1 MNRNNKLILAFD
13 CILALIFVLM
23 FRYYAISPAFH
34 EIGGL
39 ALFVLTIVHLLI
51 NRAWIKSFVQNFS
64 HKPGKVRLQ
73 MIVDVLFFV
82 AFVVI
87 IITGVMMS
95 RIPPFELNIQS
106 GFANSAHTIASY
118 AALAL
123 LGIHIGLNWNWICT
137 KVSAHI
143 PLSAGIK
150 KALAYIALVLVLVLG
165 GISATQI
172 NFASLTK
179 GGHGKE
185 RLQGV
190 AKGGFP
196 RGVPDGASSGTLPEG
211 APKDMPENMPEGA
224 RQNLPDGA
232 QQNGG
237 APKQWSG
244 RPNGGHGG
252 GAFSLKNLAVVILN
266 FGSLSALFGIAAYYL
281 LKISRKARKA

>member
-13 CILALIFVLM
+13 FILALIFVLM
-23 FRYYAISPAFH
+23 FRYSAISPAFH

-73 MIVDVLFFV
+73 MIVDVLFFI

-95 RIPPFELNIQS
+95 RILPFKLNIQS

-123 LGIHIGLNWNWICT
+123 LGIHVGLNWNWIRA
-137 KVSAHI
+137 KVSAHL
-143 PLSAGIK
+143 PLSAGLK
-150 KALAYIALVLVLVLG
+150 KVLAYVALALIVVLG

-172 NFASLTK
+172 NVGSLAK

-185 RLQGV
+185 RPQGI
-190 AKGGFP
+190 AKGTIP
-196 RGVPDGASSGTLPEG
+196 QGVPDDVSSGTLPEG
-211 APKDMPENMPEGA
+211 APEGAPENLPEGA
-224 RQNLPDGA
+224 RQNMPDGA
-232 QQNGG
+232 QQTGA

-244 RPNGGHGG
+244 RPNGGHGDA
-252 GAFSLKNLAVVILN
+252 AFSLKNLAVVILN
-266 FGSLSALFGIAAYYL
+266 FGSLSALFGIATYYL